1 MKKTSQNP
9 EIKLGAANP
18 LSGALQASSPARGAS
33 SSAEMAFAQ
42 SSLGQRLRSTLVD
55 VATSSANRA
64 VAEQLLRNPV
74 RATAWGIEE
83 LAAHAGTSAPTLSRF
98 ARSLGFSGFAA
109 MRDAMA
115 QVLQGM
121 LQPVEKLRDVVEQG
135 GKGGKASKEGKSS
148 AVMQSLE
155 AGLSNA
161 RAAAQAVDM
170 ASISERLVK
179 APTVYIMGFGI
190 SSHLAAMLALDLQ
203 PFCQQ
208 LINVVEFGGTEVAA
222 GKLMN
227 IKKNDVLITMSFPRY
242 ARDAIQLT
250 GYARDR
256 GAHVVAL
263 TDSMAS
269 PLVAVSDEVL
279 LATAG
284 HPVITSSA
292 VSAVLL
298 IEALV
303 TSLMVSRKEHV
314 QQAGKLTE
322 AISDYLVTA
331 PARKNGTAPK
341 RKG

>member
-1 MKKTSQNP
+1 MKKISQNP
-9 EIKLGAANP
+9 ETGTPTLFAQNGAN
-18 LSGALQASSPARGAS
+18 
-33 SSAEMAFAQ
+33 SAETAFAQ
-42 SSLGQRLRSTLVD
+42 SELGRKLRATLSD
-55 VATSSANRA
+55 AATSAANRA

-98 ARSLGFSGFAA
+98 ARGLGYAGFAA

-121 LQPVEKLRDVVEQG
+121 LQPVEKLRGAVEQG
-135 GKGGKASKEGKSS
+135 NKSGKSS

-161 RAAAQAVDM
+161 RASAQALDM
-170 ASISERLVK
+170 AQLSRMSERLTQAK
-179 APTVYIMGFGI
+179 TVYTMGFGI
-190 SSHLAAMLALDLQ
+190 SAHLAAMLALDLQ
-203 PFCQQ
+203 PFCKQ

-227 IKKNDVLITMSFPRY
+227 ITRGDVLVAISFPRY
-242 ARDAIQLT
+242 ARDAIQLAS
-250 GYARDR
+250 YAKGR

-269 PLVAVSDEVL
+269 PLIATGDEYL
-279 LATAG
+279 LATAP

-292 VSAVLL
+292 VAAVLL

-303 TSLMVSRKEHV
+303 TSLMVSRKQHV
-314 QQAGKLTE
+314 QMAGKLTE
-322 AISDYLVTA
+322 AISDYLVSA
-331 PARKNGTAPK
+331 PTRKARV
-341 RKG
+341 

>member
-9 EIKLGAANP
+9 EIKLGAP
-18 LSGALQASSPARGAS
+18 SQQPPRGAS

-42 SSLGQRLRSTLVD
+42 SSLGQRLRKTLTD
-55 VATSSANRA
+55 AATSSANRA

-98 ARSLGFSGFAA
+98 ARGLGFSGFAA

-135 GKGGKASKEGKSS
+135 GKGHKEGRPS

-161 RAAAQAVDM
+161 RAAAQALDP
-170 ASISERLVK
+170 AQLAGISERLVK

-227 IKKNDVLITMSFPRY
+227 IKKNDVLIAISFPRY

-331 PARKNGTAPK
+331 PARKNGNLAANK
-341 RKG
+341 KKQSLK